1 MSGSAGSAALAFWIK
16 ASQSMVLLCVLV
28 KLTKPAFK
36 GYVKREKEKGAM
48 FKGQNAE
55 PAEPARSA
63 EPNTI

>member
-1 MSGSAGSAALAFWIK
+1 
-16 ASQSMVLLCVLV
+16 MVLLCVLV

-55 PAEPARSA
+55 PAEPAEPARSA
-63 EPNTI
+63 EPDTI

>member
-1 MSGSAGSAALAFWIK
+1 MNLKSRYWVF
-16 ASQSMVLLCVLV
+16 QQTLV

-55 PAEPARSA
+55 PAEPAEPARSA